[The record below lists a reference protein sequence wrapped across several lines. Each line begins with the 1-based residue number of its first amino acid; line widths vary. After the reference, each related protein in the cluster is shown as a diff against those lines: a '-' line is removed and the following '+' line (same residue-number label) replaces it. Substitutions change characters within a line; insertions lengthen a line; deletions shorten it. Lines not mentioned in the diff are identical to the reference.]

1 MIDIR
6 KDQCVG
12 CGACADACGVGCISM
27 LGDAEGFAYPE
38 IDKTKCVNCGA
49 CDKACPAL
57 NVGNEREKIPGTLL
71 AVNRDEAVVGASSSG
86 GVFSALADKVIS
98 EGGIVFGA
106 AFDSDFGVHHIF
118 AENSDELEKLRTSK
132 YVQSNTGDIYSVV
145 RRELKSGR
153 KVLFSGTPCQV
164 NAMRL
169 FLGKEYENLLLVDFI
184 CHGVPSE
191 KVWHKYLNAVSKG
204 SKVSSVS
211 FRDKQDGWK
220 NYSVKIKSE
229 AGEYKSLFSNDP
241 YMRLFLSD
249 NILRPSCYSCP
260 AKGNN
265 RLADIT
271 IADAWG
277 MNENNPLDSNNR
289 GLSLIFLRTP
299 RGDAAINNIS
309 DTVKMCAA
317 DYNKAVAN
325 NPSAVKS
332 VPVPPTRQKCMD
344 AILSDENA
352 DFVKI
357 AEKYAFHKST
367 AQKAKSLLKRAV
379 RKIIK

>member
-12 CGACADACGVGCISM
+12 CGACADLCGAGCISM
-27 LGDAEGFAYPE
+27 LGDSEGFAYPE

-49 CDKACPAL
+49 CDKVCPAL
-57 NVGNEREKIPGTLL
+57 NIGNEQKKIPETLL
-71 AVNRDEAVVGASSSG
+71 AVNRDEAVLGDSSSG
-86 GVFSALADKVIS
+86 GVFSALAGKVIS
-98 EGGIVFGA
+98 DGGIVCGA
-106 AFDSDFGVHHIF
+106 AFDSDFSVHHIF
-118 AENSDELEKLRTSK
+118 AENSDKLEKLRTSK
-132 YVQSNTGDIYSVV
+132 YVQSNTGDIYSLV

-191 KVWHKYLNAVSKG
+191 KVWLKYLNAVSQG
-204 SKVSSVS
+204 AAVSSVS
-211 FRDKQDGWK
+211 FRDKSIGW
-220 NYSVKIKSE
+220 NRFSVKIV
-229 AGEYKSLFSNDP
+229 SLSGSYCCEFSRDP
-241 YMRLFLSD
+241 YMKLFLSD
-249 NILRPSCYSCP
+249 NILRPSCYNCP

-265 RLADIT
+265 RFADIT

-277 MNENNPLDSNNR
+277 MDNEITWSFDDR
-289 GLSLIFLRTP
+289 GLSLIFVHDDKGMAYLEKAKKQL
-299 RGDAAINNIS
+299 DFCS
-309 DTVKMCAA
+309 A
-317 DYNKAVAN
+317 DYDRAISN
-325 NPSAVKS
+325 NSNAVKS

-344 AILSDENA
+344 TILSDENA
-352 DFVKI
+352 DFAKI
-357 AEKYAFHKST
+357 AEKYAFHKSS

>member
-98 EGGIVFGA
+98 EGGIVCGA

-132 YVQSNTGDIYSVV
+132 YVQSN
-145 RRELKSGR
+145 

-277 MNENNPLDSNNR
+277 MDENNPLDSNNR
-289 GLSLIFLRTP
+289 GLSLIFVRTP

-309 DTVKMCAA
+309 DVVKMCAA

>member
-1 MIDIR
+1 
-6 KDQCVG
+6 
-12 CGACADACGVGCISM
+12 
-27 LGDAEGFAYPE
+27 
-38 IDKTKCVNCGA
+38 
-49 CDKACPAL
+49 
-57 NVGNEREKIPGTLL
+57 
-71 AVNRDEAVVGASSSG
+71 
-86 GVFSALADKVIS
+86 
-98 EGGIVFGA
+98 
-106 AFDSDFGVHHIF
+106 
-118 AENSDELEKLRTSK
+118 
-132 YVQSNTGDIYSVV
+132 
-145 RRELKSGR
+145 
-153 KVLFSGTPCQV
+153 
-164 NAMRL
+164 MRL

-277 MNENNPLDSNNR
+277 MDENNPLDSNNR
-289 GLSLIFLRTP
+289 GLSLIFVRTP

-309 DTVKMCAA
+309 DVVKMCAA

>member
-98 EGGIVFGA
+98 EGGIVCGA

-164 NAMRL
+164 NAMRRS
-169 FLGKEYENLLLVDFI
+169 
-184 CHGVPSE
+184 SE
-191 KVWHKYLNAVSKG
+191 KNMKICC
-204 SKVSSVS
+204 SSILYATEC
-211 FRDKQDGWK
+211 RPKKCG
-220 NYSVKIKSE
+220 I
-229 AGEYKSLFSNDP
+229 
-241 YMRLFLSD
+241 
-249 NILRPSCYSCP
+249 NI
-260 AKGNN
+260 
-265 RLADIT
+265 
-271 IADAWG
+271 
-277 MNENNPLDSNNR
+277 
-289 GLSLIFLRTP
+289 
-299 RGDAAINNIS
+299 
-309 DTVKMCAA
+309 
-317 DYNKAVAN
+317 
-325 NPSAVKS
+325 
-332 VPVPPTRQKCMD
+332 
-344 AILSDENA
+344 
-352 DFVKI
+352 
-357 AEKYAFHKST
+357 
-367 AQKAKSLLKRAV
+367 
-379 RKIIK
+379 